1 MVRVATNYAPTPV
14 HILAEID
21 GSAGKYERLS
31 R

>member
-1 MVRVATNYAPTPV
+1 LAAPTPV

-21 GSAGKYERLS
+21 GSAGKYEKLS